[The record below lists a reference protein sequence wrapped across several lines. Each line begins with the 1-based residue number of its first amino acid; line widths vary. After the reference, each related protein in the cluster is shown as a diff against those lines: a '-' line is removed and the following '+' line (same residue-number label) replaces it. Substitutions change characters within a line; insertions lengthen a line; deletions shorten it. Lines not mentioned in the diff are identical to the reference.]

1 MSNFYS
7 LNIKRKDK
15 LILKDY
21 RDIQDTYVN

>member
-1 MSNFYS
+1 MSNLHS
-7 LNIKRKDK
+7 LNNKRKDK